1 MEGRACFLHATDS
14 LRDTQ
19 DVLLLDRLEALS
31 DVLLDRLEALS
42 HVDRLE
48 ALSHVDRLEALSH
61 GSCGYADS
69 RSEVIAASLL

>member
-48 ALSHVDRLEALSH
+48 ALSH

-69 RSEVIAASLL
+69 RSDVIAASLL